1 VEQPH
6 NSGPAGTEPA
16 QSPAPSMR
24 IGAAVTA
31 YHPDQR
37 LAAVVKAALESCR
50 ELVVVDNTPP
60 GAAGPAAAD
69 LVGGLGATV
78 VRPGANLGLAG
89 ALNLAVRELGDG
101 PEAFLFLDQDSEL
114 PPETVA
120 ALAAHLDDPAV
131 GIAAPTPWDR
141 ESGSDYDNLAAIRA
155 DVADRTDVIT
165 SGMLVRRACLEQ
177 AGPFR
182 EDFFVDFVD
191 IDFCLRARRAGWR
204 IRQDQR
210 LKLPHS
216 LGDRRPHRLGP
227 LKFQV
232 LHYPA
237 WRHYWI
243 ARGAAVLLRENLR
256 RDPRWI
262 IKGVLFL
269 LSWTWRAAAF
279 GPERASHV
287 TAVLRGTRDGFSGRL
302 TAAYLPQGALYVGT
316 ADKTKAPK
324 EKDA

>member
-1 VEQPH
+1 MPVEPH
-6 NSGPAGTEPA
+6 RGPADGA
-16 QSPAPSMR
+16 PAPAMR
-24 IGAAVTA
+24 IGASVTA

-37 LAAVVKAALESCR
+37 LAAVVKSALDSCR
-50 ELVVVDNTPP
+50 AVVVVDNTPP
-60 GAAGPAAAD
+60 RAAGPTAAE

-78 VRPGANLGLAG
+78 LRPGANLGLAG

-114 PPETVA
+114 PAETVA

-131 GIAAPTPWDR
+131 GIAAPTPWDAER
-141 ESGSDYDNLAAIRA
+141 QADYDNLAALRA

-210 LKLPHS
+210 LKLPHA

-227 LKFQV
+227 LKFEV

-243 ARGAAVLLRENLR
+243 ARGAAVLLRENVR
-256 RDPRWI
+256 RDPHWI
-262 IKGVLFL
+262 AKGVLFL
-269 LSWTWRAAAF
+269 LSWTWRTAAF
-279 GPERASHV
+279 EPKRVSHV
-287 TAVLRGTRDGFSGRL
+287 TALLRGMRDGFFGRL
-302 TAAYLPQGALYVGT
+302 TVAYLPEGAVYAGT
-316 ADKTKAPK
+316 QRGKKPK
-324 EKDA
+324 ETDA